1 MKLIDTHT
9 HLYLPQFD
17 SDRTAVVD
25 RAGEAGVSAM
35 LMPNID
41 NRTAHQLLKVSGA
54 FPGKCLP
61 MMGLHPT
68 AVNRSYLAELDRLEK
83 WFETERFVAVGETG
97 IDLYWDTTFA
107 DEQKDALE
115 RHIDWAVRFQLPLVL
130 HSRNSL
136 KELLDVIT
144 NHKQCNLRGVFHCFP
159 GDAEEAKKVLDLGFL
174 LGIGGVVTYK
184 NSKMADVVAA
194 AGLENIVLETDAP
207 YLAPVPKRGKRNE
220 SAFLHYVAG
229 KIAEITEK
237 TTDEVARITTG
248 NAVQLFALDQYL

>member
-17 SDRTAVVD
+17 GDRTEVVD
-25 RAGEAGVSAM
+25 RAGKAGVSAM

-41 NRTAHQLLKVSGA
+41 SRTAHQMLKISGL
-54 FPGKCLP
+54 FSGKCLP

-68 AVNRSYLAELDRLEK
+68 AVNKSYRGELDRLGR

-97 IDLYWDTTFA
+97 IDLYWDTTYA
-107 DEQKDALE
+107 DEQIDALE

-159 GDAEEAKKVLDLGFL
+159 GNAEEAKKVPDLGFM

-194 AGLENIVLETDAP
+194 VGLENIVLETDAP

-220 SAFLHYVAG
+220 SAFLRFVAG
-229 KIAEITEK
+229 KIAEISG
-237 TTDEVARITTG
+237 TTIDEVARTTTG
-248 NAVQLFALDQYL
+248 NAVRLFALDPY